1 MLSSAIRLAWLATL
15 VAFSWPAQAQ
25 FKVAPTPMPVTPAIP
40 TPMPMVTPMPSPTLP
55 VTPVLPIA
63 PSPTFGV
70 PNVAVPEV
78 SVLPTTVP
86 PVTTVPPGCPGG
98 PECPTEGEGAL
109 SEAAREILEELAK
122 CEVEG
127 KSVEQC
133 LSDDPPPPLL
143 SQLSGDNLSRLT
155 SCIGHDLSSS
165 RDRWAAC
172 AAGVH

>member
-1 MLSSAIRLAWLATL
+1 MLSFAIRLAWLATI

-25 FKVAPTPMPVTPAIP
+25 FKVAPTPMPVMPAIP
-40 TPMPMVTPMPSPTLP
+40 MPMPMVTPMPSPPLP
-55 VTPVLPIA
+55 VTPVLPLA
-63 PSPTFGV
+63 PSPTFVV

-78 SVLPTTVP
+78 TVLPTPVP
-86 PVTTVPPGCPGG
+86 PVTTGSPGCPGG
-98 PECPTEGEGAL
+98 PECLPEGEGAL

-122 CEVEG
+122 CDVEG

-172 AAGVH
+172 AAGLH